1 LPVNRNLLPVTP
13 SVKVNSPLG
22 SGLSL
27 TQPVSV
33 EGALSFSFDDDFG
46 VCALATTDA
55 STAIT
60 NAAATDL
67 CIAILPLRQS

>member
-1 LPVNRNLLPVTP
+1 
-13 SVKVNSPLG
+13 
-22 SGLSL
+22 
-27 TQPVSV
+27 VSV

-60 NAAATDL
+60 NAAATGL